1 MRFVIAVIAIL
12 PLVASAE
19 TGYVTDR
26 LILGLHEAEDTSDR
40 PFRTL
45 ESGTAFE
52 VLSRDRL
59 YAHVELPDGTQGYVK
74 AAYVVYEPPAKLIVN
89 ESQAESERLRTEL
102 EEAKRAFAEPA
113 AAIEALKT
121 ETATLQTDL
130 DASRARVGELEEEN
144 SDYQRRARQY
154 QYSLPL
160 TWVLGAIG
168 VCLIAG
174 FIVGLWW
181 VDHRSRKRHG
191 GIRIY

>member
-1 MRFVIAVIAIL
+1 MRFVIAFIAIL

-26 LILGLHEAEDTSDR
+26 LVLGIHEAEDTSDR
-40 PFRTL
+40 AFRTL

-52 VLSRDRL
+52 VLSRTRL
-59 YAHVELPDGTQGYVK
+59 YAHVELEDGTQGYVK
-74 AAYVVYEPPAKLIVN
+74 AAYVVTDPPAKLIVN
-89 ESQAESERLRTEL
+89 ETLAETERLRAEL
-102 EEAKRAFAEPA
+102 EEQKRAFAEPA
-113 AAIEALKT
+113 AAIESLKA
-121 ETATLQTDL
+121 EKASLQSDL
-130 DASRARVGELEEEN
+130 DATRTRADELEDEN
-144 SDYQRRARQY
+144 NRYQRRAAQY

-174 FIVGLWW
+174 FIGGLWW